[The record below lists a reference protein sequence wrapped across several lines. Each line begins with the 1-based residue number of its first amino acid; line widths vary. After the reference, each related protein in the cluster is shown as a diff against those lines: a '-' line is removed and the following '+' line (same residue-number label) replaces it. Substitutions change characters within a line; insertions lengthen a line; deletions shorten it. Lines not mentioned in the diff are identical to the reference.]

1 MSKHNQLT
9 KELEEL
15 NVLNSEL
22 KNLKKTARVYRQQ
35 PNSHI
40 FFLDDISNVKCKTK
54 GKNLFHMKI
63 YTKNY
68 FNIQLTPL

>member
-54 GKNLFHMKI
+54 ESIKETEEKLKQFQNKEIFEE
-63 YTKNY
+63 
-68 FNIQLTPL
+68 